1 MRTIA
6 TVGGIGYSPIA
17 PGTLASLVG
26 LGVAWILSAHPAQQV
41 VGCGVAIGLALWS
54 AGPTAQAMG
63 KRDPSAVVIDE
74 VAGMMV
80 ALVFLPVGSRIYL
93 EGFLLFRL
101 LDILKPFPLR
111 HVERLPGGWGIV
123 LDDLLAGLATNL
135 ILRILLGYFPNWIS
149 PSGL

>member
-6 TVGGIGYSPIA
+6 TVGGIGCSSIA
-17 PGTLASLVG
+17 PGTLGSLVG
-26 LGVAWILSAHPAQQV
+26 LGLAWILSAHPAGQII
-41 VGCGVAIGLALWS
+41 GCGVAVGLGLWS

-80 ALVFLPVGSRIYL
+80 ALALLPLNWRIYL
-93 EGFLLFRL
+93 AGFLLFRL

-111 HVERLPGGWGIV
+111 SVERLPGSWGIV
-123 LDDLLAGLATNL
+123 LDDLLAGLAANL
-135 ILRILLGYFPNWIS
+135 ILRGLLGHFPNWIS